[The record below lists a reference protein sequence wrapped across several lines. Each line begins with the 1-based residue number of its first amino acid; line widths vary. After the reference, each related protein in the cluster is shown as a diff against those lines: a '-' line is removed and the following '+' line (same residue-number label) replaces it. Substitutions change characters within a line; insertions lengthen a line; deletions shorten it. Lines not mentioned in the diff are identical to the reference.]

1 VMRATASRAAGRVDS
16 WSATPQQAPRRRD
29 GGFMPESGL
38 SAGFPSRIAPM
49 LAVPATELPEP
60 EPAWAAEFKW
70 DGVRAVAYLSAGR
83 LRLLSRS
90 GRDMTRAYPEL
101 ADLAHQAG
109 AREMILD
116 GEIAAFAAG
125 RPSFAALQRRMHV
138 AAPSARLLAAVP
150 ATYLAFDIMDLG
162 GESLISEPY
171 ARRRDILEAQQL
183 TSEQVHVPPSFRGGG
198 EAVLAVSI
206 RDGLE
211 GVVVKRLDSPYRPGR
226 RSPDWL
232 KIKNRRFLDVVV
244 GGISPGRGHRAG
256 QIGSLLVGIPGPGGL
271 AYAGRVGTGFTQP
284 ELRRLEQLFAPLR
297 RDRPPFAGPVPPAQD
312 VTWVEPRVV
321 IEVSYAELTPD
332 GILRAASYQG
342 VAALS
347 NGRGAGTLTA
357 GTLTAG
363 TSSAETLTLSGPV
376 ARTRP
381 CRLPQGRARR
391 YRPPRRRAHRCRPPQ
406 YRGHRCPPVRDQAH
420 RYRRARSRARC
431 RPAEARPGSWNRWPC
446 QPPPRL
452 LAPGPARHGGKRHG
466 LPGSDQTKFRVP
478 GILSTIPVTTRS

>member
-1 VMRATASRAAGRVDS
+1 
-16 WSATPQQAPRRRD
+16 
-29 GGFMPESGL
+29 MPESEL
-38 SAGFPSRIAPM
+38 SAGFPARVAPM

-60 EPAWAAEFKW
+60 ESAWAAEFKW

-101 ADLAHQAG
+101 AGLAHQAG
-109 AREMILD
+109 NREMVLD

-138 AAPSARLLAAVP
+138 AAPSPRLLAAVP
-150 ATYLAFDIMDLG
+150 ATYLVFDIMELD
-162 GESLISEPY
+162 GESLVGEPY

-183 TSEQVHVPPSFRGGG
+183 TSGQVHVPPSFRGGG
-198 EAVLAVSI
+198 EAVLTVSI

-211 GVVVKRLDSPYRPGR
+211 GVVVKRLDSAYRPGR

-232 KIKNRRFLDVVV
+232 KIKNRRLLDVVV

-284 ELRRLEQLFAPLR
+284 ELRRLQQLFAPLR
-297 RDRPPFAGPVPPAQD
+297 QDRPPFTGPVPPAPG

-332 GILRAASYQG
+332 GVLRAASYQG
-342 VAALS
+342 VA
-347 NGRGAGTLTA
+347 NGRGAGTLT
-357 GTLTAG
+357 L
-363 TSSAETLTLSGPV
+363 SAPA

-381 CRLPQGRARR
+381 YHLPQGRARR
-391 YRPPRRRAHRCRPPQ
+391 YRPPQCRAHRCRLPQ
-406 YRGHRCPPVRDQAH
+406 FRGHRCPPVRGQAH
-420 RYRRARSRARC
+420 RYRRAPSRTRLHSG
-431 RPAEARPGSWNRWPC
+431 ARPGAWNRLPC
-446 QPPPRL
+446 QPPTVTCFRSC
-452 LAPGPARHGGKRHG
+452 PA
-466 LPGSDQTKFRVP
+466 
-478 GILSTIPVTTRS
+478 

>member
-1 VMRATASRAAGRVDS
+1 M
-16 WSATPQQAPRRRD
+16 PQSEP
-29 GGFMPESGL
+29 G
-38 SAGFPSRIAPM
+38 AGFPTRVPPM

-90 GRDMTRAYPEL
+90 GRDMTPAYPEL
-101 ADLAHQAG
+101 ADLADQAG
-109 AREMILD
+109 SAEMILD
-116 GEIAAFAAG
+116 GEIAAFAGG

-138 AAPSARLLAAVP
+138 AAPSPRLLAAVP
-150 ATYLAFDIMDLG
+150 ATYLVFDIMDLG

-171 ARRRDILEAQQL
+171 ARRRDILQAQQL
-183 TSEQVHVPPSFRGGG
+183 TSEQVHVPPSFPGGG
-198 EAVLAVSI
+198 KAVLAVSI

-232 KIKNRRFLDVVV
+232 KIKNRRLLDVVV
-244 GGISPGRGHRAG
+244 GGISPGQGHRAG

-284 ELRRLEQLFAPLR
+284 GLRQLDQLLTALR
-297 RDRPPFAGPVPPAQD
+297 RDRPPFAGPVPPAQARD

-342 VAALS
+342 IAARS
-347 NGRGAGTLTA
+347 TGRGTVTLGTVTLGPGTLPA
-357 GTLTAG
+357 QRPGG
-363 TSSAETLTLSGPV
+363 RSTSVPPSSGPSSSV
-376 ARTRP
+376 PPSSGPSSSVPPSSGPRTSVP
-381 CRLPQGRARR
+381 
-391 YRPPRRRAHRCRPPQ
+391 
-406 YRGHRCPPVRDQAH
+406 
-420 RYRRARSRARC
+420 
-431 RPAEARPGSWNRWPC
+431 PGSGPSSSV
-446 QPPPRL
+446 PPGSEPNTP
-452 LAPGPARHGGKRHG
+452 APGCGSFEELESLAMSTSCTVGCFGSCPA
-466 LPGSDQTKFRVP
+466 
-478 GILSTIPVTTRS
+478 

>member
-1 VMRATASRAAGRVDS
+1 
-16 WSATPQQAPRRRD
+16 
-29 GGFMPESGL
+29 MPESALG
-38 SAGFPSRIAPM
+38 AGFPSRVPPM

-60 EPAWAAEFKW
+60 GPAWAAEFKW

-109 AREMILD
+109 SREMVLD
-116 GEIAAFAAG
+116 GEIAVFAG
-125 RPSFAALQRRMHV
+125 DRPSFAALQRRIHV
-138 AAPSARLLAAVP
+138 TAPSPRLLAAVP
-150 ATYLAFDIMDLG
+150 ATYLVFDIMDLG
-162 GESLISEPY
+162 GESLTSEPY
-171 ARRRDILEAQQL
+171 ARRRDILEAQRL
-183 TSEQVHVPPSFRGGG
+183 TGEQVHVPPSFPGGG
-198 EAVLAVSI
+198 KAVLAVSI

-232 KIKNRRFLDVVV
+232 KIKNRRLLDVVV

-271 AYAGRVGTGFTQP
+271 AYAGRVGTGLTQP

-297 RDRPPFAGPVPPAQD
+297 RDRAPFAGPVPPVQARD

-342 VAALS
+342 IAARS
-347 NGRGAGTLTA
+347 TGRDL
-357 GTLTAG
+357 
-363 TSSAETLTLSGPV
+363 ETLTLSGPV
-376 ARTRP
+376 GGARP
-381 CRLPQGRARR
+381 CPRPQGRARR
-391 YRPPRRRAHRCRPPQ
+391 YRPLQGRAHQCRPLQGRAHQCRPPRF
-406 YRGHRCPPVRDQAH
+406 RGHRCRLVRDQAH
-420 RYRRARSRARC
+420 RYRRTRNRTRPHPAGARS
-431 RPAEARPGSWNRWPC
+431 GTWNRWPC
-446 QPPPRL
+446 QSPPRW
-452 LAPGPARHGGKRHG
+452 LASGPARHRGK
-466 LPGSDQTKFRVP
+466 DTA
-478 GILSTIPVTTRS
+478 

>member
-1 VMRATASRAAGRVDS
+1 
-16 WSATPQQAPRRRD
+16 
-29 GGFMPESGL
+29 MPESEL
-38 SAGFPSRIAPM
+38 SGGFPARVAPM

-60 EPAWAAEFKW
+60 GQAWAAEFKW

-101 ADLAHQAG
+101 AGLAHQAG
-109 AREMILD
+109 TREMVLD

-138 AAPSARLLAAVP
+138 AAPSPRLRAAVP
-150 ATYLAFDIMDLG
+150 ATYLVFDIMELDS
-162 GESLISEPY
+162 ESLVSEPY
-171 ARRRDILEAQQL
+171 AGRRDILEAQQL
-183 TSEQVHVPPSFRGGG
+183 TSEQVHVPPSFRGGAQ
-198 EAVLAVSI
+198 AVLAVSI

-232 KIKNRRFLDVVV
+232 KIKNRRLLDVVV

-297 RDRPPFAGPVPPAQD
+297 KDRPPFAGPVPPAPG

-321 IEVSYAELTPD
+321 IEVSYAELT
-332 GILRAASYQG
+332 GGGVLRAASYQG
-342 VAALS
+342 ITALS
-347 NGRGAGTLTA
+347 SGRGAGTLTF
-357 GTLTAG
+357 
-363 TSSAETLTLSGPV
+363 SGRG
-376 ARTRP
+376 ARTGRCP
-381 CRLPQGRARR
+381 LLQGRARR
-391 YRPPRRRAHRCRPPQ
+391 YRPPRFRVHQCRPP
-406 YRGHRCPPVRDQAH
+406 RFRVHRCFPVRDQAH
-420 RYRRARSRARC
+420 RYRRARSRTRLH
-431 RPAEARPGSWNRWPC
+431 PAGAHSGTWNRLPC
-446 QPPPRL
+446 QPPTVACFRSC
-452 LAPGPARHGGKRHG
+452 PA
-466 LPGSDQTKFRVP
+466 
-478 GILSTIPVTTRS
+478 

>member
-1 VMRATASRAAGRVDS
+1 
-16 WSATPQQAPRRRD
+16 
-29 GGFMPESGL
+29 
-38 SAGFPSRIAPM
+38 M

-60 EPAWAAEFKW
+60 GPAWAAEFKW

-101 ADLAHQAG
+101 TGLAHQAG
-109 AREMILD
+109 SREMVLD
-116 GEIAAFAAG
+116 GEIAAFAGG

-138 AAPSARLLAAVP
+138 AAPSPRLLAAVP
-150 ATYLAFDIMDLG
+150 ATYLVFDIMDLG

-171 ARRRDILEAQQL
+171 TRRRDILEAQQL
-183 TSEQVHVPPSFRGGG
+183 AGEQVHVPPSFPGGG
-198 EAVLAVSI
+198 GAVLAVSI

-232 KIKNRRFLDVVV
+232 KIKNRLLLDVVV

-256 QIGSLLVGIPGPGGL
+256 HIGSLLVGIPGPGGL

-297 RDRPPFAGPVPPAQD
+297 RDRPPFAGPVAPAPD

-347 NGRGAGTLTA
+347 NGRGAGTLT
-357 GTLTAG
+357 
-363 TSSAETLTLSGPV
+363 LSGPA
-376 ARTRP
+376 ARARP
-381 CRLPQGRARR
+381 CRRPQGRTRR
-391 YRPPRRRAHRCRPPQ
+391 YRPPQGRAHHCRPPRC
-406 YRGHRCPPVRDQAH
+406 RGHRYPPARGQAH
-420 RYRRARSRARC
+420 RYRRAQSRTRLHSWTRSGA
-431 RPAEARPGSWNRWPC
+431 WNRLPC
-446 QPPPRL
+446 QPPPRA
-452 LAPGPARHGGKRHG
+452 LASGSARHEGKRHG
-466 LPGSDQTKFRVP
+466 LAAAGRMKFRVP
-478 GILSTIPVTTRS
+478 GSSGSVPVTTRS

>member
-1 VMRATASRAAGRVDS
+1 
-16 WSATPQQAPRRRD
+16 
-29 GGFMPESGL
+29 MPESGP
-38 SAGFPSRIAPM
+38 SAGFASPVPPM
-49 LAVPATELPEP
+49 LAVPAAELPEP

-101 ADLAHQAG
+101 ADLAQQAG
-109 AREMILD
+109 SREMVLD
-116 GEIAAFAAG
+116 GEIAAFAGG

-138 AAPSARLLAAVP
+138 AAPSPRLLAAVP
-150 ATYLAFDIMDLG
+150 ATYLVFDIMDLG

-183 TSEQVHVPPSFRGGG
+183 AGEQVHVPPSFPGGG
-198 EAVLAVSI
+198 KAVRAVSI

-232 KIKNRRFLDVVV
+232 KIKNRRLLDVVV
-244 GGISPGRGHRAG
+244 GGVSPGRGHRAG
-256 QIGSLLVGIPGPGGL
+256 QIGSLLAGIPGPGGL

-284 ELRRLEQLFAPLR
+284 ELRRLEQLLAPLR
-297 RDRPPFAGPVPPAQD
+297 RDRPPFASPVPPAQARD

-342 VAALS
+342 IVAVS
-347 NGRGAGTLTA
+347 RGRGAG
-357 GTLTAG
+357 
-363 TSSAETLTLSGPV
+363 TLTLSGPV
-376 ARTRP
+376 AGARP
-381 CRLPQGRARR
+381 CLLPQGRARR
-391 YRPPRRRAHRCRPPQ
+391 YRPPRFRGHQCRPPRF
-406 YRGHRCPPVRDQAH
+406 RGHRCPPVRDQAH
-420 RYRRARSRARC
+420 RYRRARSRTRLHPAGARS
-431 RPAEARPGSWNRWPC
+431 GTWNRLPC
-446 QPPPRL
+446 QPPRRW
-452 LAPGPARHGGKRHG
+452 LAPGPARDEGKRHG
-466 LPGSDQTKFRVP
+466 LADSGRMKFRVP
-478 GILSTIPVTTRS
+478 GSSASVPVTTRS

>member
-1 VMRATASRAAGRVDS
+1 
-16 WSATPQQAPRRRD
+16 
-29 GGFMPESGL
+29 MPESGL
-38 SAGFPSRIAPM
+38 SAGFPSQVPPM
-49 LAVPATELPEP
+49 LAVPATALPEP
-60 EPAWAAEFKW
+60 GPAWAAEFKW

-109 AREMILD
+109 SREMVLD
-116 GEIAAFAAG
+116 GEIAVFAGG

-138 AAPSARLLAAVP
+138 AAPSPRLLAAVP
-150 ATYLAFDIMDLG
+150 ATYLVFDIMDLG

-183 TSEQVHVPPSFRGGG
+183 TGAQVHVPPSFPGGG
-198 EAVLAVSI
+198 KAVLAVSI

-232 KIKNRRFLDVVV
+232 KIKNRRLLDVVV
-244 GGISPGRGHRAG
+244 GGISAGRGHRAG
-256 QIGSLLVGIPGPGGL
+256 QIGSLLVGIPGAGGL

-297 RDRPPFAGPVPPAQD
+297 QDRPPFAGPVPPAQARD
-312 VTWVEPRVV
+312 VTWVQPRVV

-342 VAALS
+342 IAARS
-347 NGRGAGTLTA
+347 TGRGTETLGTATLGTGTLA
-357 GTLTAG
+357 
-363 TSSAETLTLSGPV
+363 LSGP
-376 ARTRP
+376 AAGARP
-381 CRLPQGRARR
+381 CLPPQDRARR
-391 YRPPRRRAHRCRPPQ
+391 YRPPRGRAHRCRPPRF
-406 YRGHRCPPVRDQAH
+406 RGHRYRLVRRQAH
-420 RYRRARSRARC
+420 RYRRARSRTRL
-431 RPAEARPGSWNRWPC
+431 RPAGARSGTGNRLPC
-446 QPPPRL
+446 QPPAGCL
-452 LAPGPARHGGKRHG
+452 LRV
-466 LPGSDQTKFRVP
+466 LPGMRGKDTA
-478 GILSTIPVTTRS
+478 

>member
-1 VMRATASRAAGRVDS
+1 
-16 WSATPQQAPRRRD
+16 
-29 GGFMPESGL
+29 MPESEL
-38 SAGFPSRIAPM
+38 SAGFPARVAPM

-60 EPAWAAEFKW
+60 EPGWAAEFKW

-83 LRLLSRS
+83 LRLLSRGS
-90 GRDMTRAYPEL
+90 RDMTRAYPEL
-101 ADLAHQAG
+101 AGLAHQAG
-109 AREMILD
+109 AREMVLD

-138 AAPSARLLAAVP
+138 AAPSPRLLAAVP
-150 ATYLAFDIMDLG
+150 ATYLVFDIMQLN

-171 ARRRDILEAQQL
+171 ARRRDILEAQHL
-183 TSEQVHVPPSFRGGG
+183 TSEQVHIPPSFRGGG

-232 KIKNRRFLDVVV
+232 KIKNRRLLDVAV

-297 RDRPPFAGPVPPAQD
+297 RDRPPFAAPVPPAPD

-342 VAALS
+342 LAALS
-347 NGRGAGTLTA
+347 DGPGAVTLGTAT
-357 GTLTAG
+357 
-363 TSSAETLTLSGPV
+363 
-376 ARTRP
+376 
-381 CRLPQGRARR
+381 
-391 YRPPRRRAHRCRPPQ
+391 
-406 YRGHRCPPVRDQAH
+406 
-420 RYRRARSRARC
+420 
-431 RPAEARPGSWNRWPC
+431 
-446 QPPPRL
+446 
-452 LAPGPARHGGKRHG
+452 
-466 LPGSDQTKFRVP
+466 
-478 GILSTIPVTTRS
+478 